1 MLCSLRSDR
10 VFSLSRGK
18 GSIKGAE
25 TCPTVIY
32 LVLYACLEVEKSCAT
47 YFAPA
52 APQGAQLNSVNEA
65 CIHCFCPVCV
75 SAAPCFDFGLA
86 GVLGIAFGGFLIGV
100 LLIGALW
107 FIKIKTGKTTA
118 QSWSINTGPIIMSR
132 GIKLITFWFK
142 QATQAG
148 WTLAPLQQVSPVR
161 LRFFRGFFLSPLYP
175 LISFLL
181 SFLQGVLAQERN
193 ANLFP
198 PTLPPL
204 RTAALTLASAAP
216 RAHPPAAWHDY
227 IWVTSSSR
235 PPSSVKVSYVGFVSY
250 WLMLEKHY
258 CCPLCVLFKFSF
270 KKHKPGLPWEPKMEV
285 MWELVTKEWGEAP
298 GLGGAHLWGRVKL
311 LDRKLKRAVKKK
323 GFQKQEKQTI
333 SPQEPPGNSPHSTR
347 WIVLVWRQH
356 NNSQAEDKP
365 VKRMTLKN
373 RWKAALCSHLCYKNA
388 KCFSLARSNKWSTK
402 PRALKRST
410 R

>member
-1 MLCSLRSDR
+1 
-10 VFSLSRGK
+10 
-18 GSIKGAE
+18 
-25 TCPTVIY
+25 
-32 LVLYACLEVEKSCAT
+32 
-47 YFAPA
+47 
-52 APQGAQLNSVNEA
+52 
-65 CIHCFCPVCV
+65 
-75 SAAPCFDFGLA
+75 
-86 GVLGIAFGGFLIGV
+86 
-100 LLIGALW
+100 
-107 FIKIKTGKTTA
+107 
-118 QSWSINTGPIIMSR
+118 MSR

-227 IWVTSSSR
+227 IWETSSSR

-323 GFQKQEKQTI
+323 ASRNRKNKPYPPKSHQEIHRIPLGELCLCDGSTIIARQKTNQSKEWLWKTDEKRLCVHIYATKMQ
-333 SPQEPPGNSPHSTR
+333 S
-347 WIVLVWRQH
+347 
-356 NNSQAEDKP
+356 
-365 VKRMTLKN
+365 
-373 RWKAALCSHLCYKNA
+373 ALA
-388 KCFSLARSNKWSTK
+388 
-402 PRALKRST
+402 
-410 R
+410 